1 MTKLKLG
8 PLADDKPVKVAV
20 ELPAQLHG
28 DLIDYGALLAD
39 RGATSESARLIVPL
53 LKRFIATDR
62 GFAKALRQINQSD
75 SAT

>member
-1 MTKLKLG
+1 MF
-8 PLADDKPVKVAV
+8 AAYACARVKVTV
-20 ELPAQLHG
+20 P
-28 DLIDYGALLAD
+28 
-39 RGATSESARLIVPL
+39 ARLIVPL

>member
-1 MTKLKLG
+1 MRSIFT
-8 PLADDKPVKVAV
+8 
-20 ELPAQLHG
+20 
-28 DLIDYGALLAD
+28 D

>member
-28 DLIDYGALLAD
+28 DLIDYGALLAN